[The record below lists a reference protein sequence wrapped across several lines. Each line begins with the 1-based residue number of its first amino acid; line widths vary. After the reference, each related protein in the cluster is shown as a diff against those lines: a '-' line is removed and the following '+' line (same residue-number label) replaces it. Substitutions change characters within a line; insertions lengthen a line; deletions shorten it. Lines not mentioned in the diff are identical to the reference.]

1 MRQNKFSNVVPTFN
15 NCLGLGLPS
24 SGLGSINSSTGD
36 QTGLKRV
43 KPEEESDE
51 NKDESLCSEDSKR
64 RRDVKKQRKEN
75 TLVPGYRQVNY
86 MQMLN
91 EIISNDFIDDRLTKF
106 LNILSGGADAEILQ
120 LSDHSAGSTP
130 LESPLQL
137 HLK

>member
-1 MRQNKFSNVVPTFN
+1 MRQGTFSNVVPTFN

-24 SGLGSINSSTGD
+24 SGLGSWNSSTGD

-43 KPEEESDE
+43 RPEEESDE
-51 NKDESLCSEDSKR
+51 NKEDSLCSEDNKR
-64 RRDVKKQRKEN
+64 RRDEKKQRKEN
-75 TLVPGYRQVNY
+75 ALVPGYRQVNY

-106 LNILSGGADAEILQ
+106 LNILSGGADAEIFQ
-120 LSDHSAGSTP
+120 LSEHSGRSTP
-130 LESPLQL
+130 LESPL